1 MQTILNDITTFLQL
15 QDVSTLGVFALCVIA
30 LVLLFG
36 GKK

>member
-15 QDVSTLGVFALCVIA
+15 QDVSMLGVLSVFVIG

-36 GKK
+36 GKR

>member
-1 MQTILNDITTFLQL
+1 MQTILNDFTTFLQL
-15 QDVSTLGVFALCVIA
+15 QDTATLGVLALVVIS